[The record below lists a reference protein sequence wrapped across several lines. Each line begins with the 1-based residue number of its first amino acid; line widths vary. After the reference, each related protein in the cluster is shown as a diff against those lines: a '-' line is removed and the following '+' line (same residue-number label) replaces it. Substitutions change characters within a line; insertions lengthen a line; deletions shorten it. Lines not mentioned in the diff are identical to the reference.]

1 LFSAKTLLDLYVEY
15 ETLHAQEGQIKS
27 PAVVMHDV
35 ANYLGV
41 SLEDSSIN
49 DIVDRYARPRLS
61 PEAQRTIQSL
71 IDTGYKPVAIPST
84 APLEA
89 VLPLKGLSLELFAI
103 AAQNH
108 PLSWDAVLSFCK
120 QHNPT
125 IRPEQIL
132 VVTSDSNN
140 ICESASQA
148 GLATAFL
155 KVAGSRSAKLS
166 IPTIVPT
173 YTLAGLKNLVP
184 LLRDPA
190 SVPAPREPVRDVWN
204 PPFRIR
210 NAYQCTF
217 LLGAGSFGAC
227 TDLRVCA
234 DLTFFA
240 GQRTS
245 GMAYRC
251 TQVQV

>member
-1 LFSAKTLLDLYVEY
+1 
-15 ETLHAQEGQIKS
+15 
-27 PAVVMHDV
+27 MHDV

-61 PEAQRTIQSL
+61 PEAQQTIQSL

-89 VLPLKGLSLELFAI
+89 VLPLQGLSLELFAI
-103 AAQNH
+103 AAQNP
-108 PLSWDAVLSFCK
+108 PLSWDVILSSCK

-125 IRPEQIL
+125 IRPAQIL
-132 VVTSDSNN
+132 VVTSDLYN

-155 KVAGSRSAKLS
+155 NVAGSRSAKLS

-173 YTLAGLKNLVP
+173 YTLAGLKDLVP

-190 SVPAPREPVRDVWN
+190 SAPAPSEPALDWSS

-210 NAYQCTF
+210 NAYQCTY

-227 TDLRVCA
+227 THLRVCS
-234 DLTFFA
+234 DLTFSLNSLRLEWHTGA
-240 GQRTS
+240 H
-245 GMAYRC
+245 RC
-251 TQVQV
+251 NCSDQV